1 MPNSLNQARLLL
13 DALEVSPDVGS
24 SLSTLTSLCSELLRH
39 QEDQEL
45 ALEAL
50 HAALTASQ
58 PQGGQEY
65 PHEVVEAAEAIIE
78 ILEPIIRDRE
88 AGSMYRLSRT
98 EMKDAEALQ
107 ALRDMD
113 NSGEPWL
120 TLKHSGGDQYSG
132 PISYFL
138 DTYIADGWRLVKI
151 NIPQLESR
159 VKTGQEW
166 SMEQMWNA
174 GYWAGRN
181 DEQNICHCEAR
192 SEGECACGNYDV
204 KLTPNPYKKD

>member
-1 MPNSLNQARLLL
+1 MSNSLNQARLLL

-65 PHEVVEAAEAIIE
+65 PHEVVEAVEAIIE
-78 ILEPIIRDRE
+78 ILEPIIRDRVANE
-88 AGSMYRLSRT
+88 IEDEKYTIPGGYDQTLSRLTRDGEVATSTKRQAARIARKTRTPQGET
-98 EMKDAEALQ
+98 EQEK
-107 ALRDMD
+107 
-113 NSGEPWL
+113 S
-120 TLKHSGGDQYSG
+120 LKE
-132 PISYFL
+132 
-138 DTYIADGWRLVKI
+138 V
-151 NIPQLESR
+151 
-159 VKTGQEW
+159 
-166 SMEQMWNA
+166 WNA

-181 DEQNICHCEAR
+181 DEQNICHCEAW